1 MHSIVVE
8 WITVGFL
15 VRTRFSMTGESW
27 MCVSQLLGPET
38 KVTLDG
44 RSMVKDRDLRNDLAM
59 QGKREVRVGVA
70 RTEYV

>member
-1 MHSIVVE
+1 
-8 WITVGFL
+8 
-15 VRTRFSMTGESW
+15 MTGESW

-44 RSMVKDRDLRNDLAM
+44 RSMFKDRDLRNDLAM